1 MSFTLRSQI
10 PFELIFAYIVVGV
23 KLIPFTEKT
32 VLSLLFCIVIYITYQ
47 VSKYIGICF
56 WIVCCSPLV
65 YISVLT
71 SHCFKNCSLIMSS
84 YLVQRLPTWFLFQKY
99 LGYDCLFVFPYKF
112 YNQLIKFQKNNLSG
126 FWLGLHWVFRSI
138 WKKRCIYNTESSSL
152 CAYSISSF
160 GLVFLNV
167 SQQYFM
173 VLQKGL
179 DIWCF
184 LCFYKWY
191 IFRILF
197 FNCLFQIYMNTF
209 DFWYWFCI

>member
-10 PFELIFAYIVVGV
+10 PFELIFAYILVGV

-56 WIVCCSPLV
+56 WIVYCSPLV

-112 YNQLIKFQKNNLSG
+112 YNQLIKFQKTIFQDFDWDCIEYLDQFGRNVVFIILS
-126 FWLGLHWVFRSI
+126 LPVYAHIPSLHLVW
-138 WKKRCIYNTESSSL
+138 SSL
-152 CAYSISSF
+152 MY
-160 GLVFLNV
+160 LNN
-167 SQQYFM
+167 
-173 VLQKGL
+173 
-179 DIWCF
+179 
-184 LCFYKWY
+184 
-191 IFRILF
+191 IL
-197 FNCLFQIYMNTF
+197 
-209 DFWYWFCI
+209 WFCRKA